1 MILYAHEVWPKFKL
15 SICSLKSHDASVR
28 SILFYL
34 IWSYIFILFYFIFV
48 FLEVRDIKVEQNY
61 IFSFVFNRDEQKHHN
76 QRKLQYGDP
85 GKTLTKF
92 RIFASEPWL
101 TKYIINSTYL
111 LNNCHQNWW
120 TLWIKKKKKKK
131 RRGNHNLFFL
141 PLFYSNT
148 MFGNGRRKK
157 KRRDIIS
164 SVWLNKIKEKWMS
177 WNDDISVG
185 PTILAST

>member
-1 MILYAHEVWPKFKL
+1 MILYAPEVWPKFKL
-15 SICSLKSHDASVR
+15 SICSLKFHDASVHL
-28 SILFYL
+28 ILFYL

-48 FLEVRDIKVEQNY
+48 FLEARDIKVEQNY

-92 RIFASEPWL
+92 KIFASEPWL

-120 TLWIKKKKKKK
+120 TLWIKKK
-131 RRGNHNLFFL
+131 
-141 PLFYSNT
+141 
-148 MFGNGRRKK
+148 RRKK
-157 KRRDIIS
+157 EEGIITSVSFHSFTQILCLEMGEEKRKEGIS
-164 SVWLNKIKEKWMS
+164 FLPF
-177 WNDDISVG
+177 G
-185 PTILAST
+185 CTR